1 MEGTSGNRG
10 PSVRSDCYV
19 AITPATSG
27 GIVTE
32 IKSKSRVLFGRHIE
46 NLVREVLLYY
56 GMEHAR
62 VAVEDAGALPWVMAA
77 RLEAAIKQIAPAQK
91 EFLLPELP
99 RNRQET
105 ARDRQRRSRL
115 YLPGDQPKLMINAG
129 LYGADGI
136 ILDLEDAVA
145 PSRKEDAR
153 YLVRN
158 ALRNNDFRGAELMVR
173 INQLPAGLEDLPFVV
188 PQPLNLILIPKCE
201 SAAEVKAVDERIA
214 ELNPDPHRKIWLM
227 PIIESAR
234 GVLRAFEIASASENV
249 VALAI
254 GLEDYTADIGAER
267 SPEGHESFFARSALV
282 NAARAAGIQPI
293 DSVFSGFEDLEE
305 LRTVASRAKAMGF
318 EGMGCIHPAQIAAVH
333 EGFNPGEKV
342 IAKAAK
348 IVKAFEAAEK
358 EGIGV
363 IALGSKMIDAPVV
376 KRALRTI
383 RMAEQNGLLNP
394 NWRESDEG

>member
-32 IKSKSRVLFGRHIE
+32 IKSKTRVLFGRHIE

-77 RLEAAIKQIAPAQK
+77 RLEAAIKQLIPAKK

-99 RNRQET
+99 QNRQET

-227 PIIESAR
+227 PIIESAL
-234 GVLRAFEIASASENV
+234 GVLKAFEIASASPSV

-267 SPEGHESFFARSALV
+267 SHEGMESFYARSAAV

-305 LRTVASRAKAMGF
+305 LRTVASHAKAMGF
-318 EGMGCIHPAQIAAVH
+318 EGMGCIHPAQIAVVH
-333 EGFNPGEKV
+333 EGFNPGEKE

-358 EGIGV
+358 AGIGV

-383 RMAEQNGLLNP
+383 RLAEQNGLLNP
-394 NWRESDEG
+394 DWRESDEG